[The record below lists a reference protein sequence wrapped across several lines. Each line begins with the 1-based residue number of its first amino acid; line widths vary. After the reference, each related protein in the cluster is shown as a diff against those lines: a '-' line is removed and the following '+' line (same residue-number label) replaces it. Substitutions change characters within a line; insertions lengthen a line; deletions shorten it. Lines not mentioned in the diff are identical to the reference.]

1 MVTNAN
7 RRNQSIEKMLNSTIE
22 LLQEGGYAAFRIA
35 DVALRSGVSHGLI
48 FRYFPTKNDLV
59 RAAFELSNERTI
71 RMATKSGAHLAPHA
85 ADRKLLLQGLLWITM
100 QRDQWI
106 YELMLAARYDDDL
119 REKVSD
125 VYQTHLDE
133 TDRVIREFCERTGVL
148 PVDEAG
154 MAVQMVGWTFQGL
167 IMNEQALRV
176 EDPVAR
182 DRLVDWIEKIFN
194 ATYPLPAASV
204 YPSA

>member
-1 MVTNAN
+1 MVTNAT
-7 RRNQSIEKMLNSTIE
+7 RRNQSMEKMLNASIE
-22 LLQEGGYAAFRIA
+22 LLREGGYAAFRIG
-35 DVALRSGVSHGLI
+35 DVASRSGVSHGLI

-71 RMATKSGAHLAPHA
+71 LMATKSGAHLAPHA

-125 VYQTHLDE
+125 VYQKHLDD
-133 TDRVIREFCERTGVL
+133 TDRVIQEFCERTGIL

-167 IMNEQALRV
+167 IMNEQALRR
-176 EDPVAR
+176 EDPAAR
-182 DRLVDWIEKIFN
+182 ERLVDWIEKIFN
-194 ATYPLPAASV
+194 ATYPMVETRS
-204 YPSA
+204 